1 MKQKTFPLG
10 NKEIPLKLRPVIDHA
25 RCQIMQNGVRN
36 FTIEKLASDLK
47 ISKKTI
53 YKYFSTKEEFVEK
66 VLLYNFADLFT
77 KVRNLPEHPE
87 DPLKHIL
94 MVLNII
100 LNHVSV
106 ISSSSVYEVKLYYP
120 NVWRQVEEFRQDLM
134 RNLNNAFI
142 KAQHMGL
149 IRKNLEMNLITEMIM
164 NIVQTIFQPEFFIN
178 YSYSISEMIRM
189 FIDFIMNGLMEKDKR
204 FDITM
209 IDEIKE

>member
-1 MKQKTFPLG
+1 LG
-10 NKEIPLKLRPVIDHA
+10 DKEIPLKLRPAIEHA
-25 RCQIMQNGVRN
+25 RYQIMQNGVRN

-66 VLLYNFADLFT
+66 VLLYNFDDLFT
-77 KVRNLPEHPE
+77 KVKNLPEHPE

-120 NVWRQVEEFRQDLM
+120 NVWKQVEEFRQDLM
-134 RNLNNAFI
+134 RNLNDAFI
-142 KAQHMGL
+142 KAQRMGL
-149 IRKNLEMNLITEMIM
+149 IRKNLEMSFITEMIM

-189 FIDFIMNGLMEKDKR
+189 FIDLIMNGIMESDHR
-204 FDITM
+204 FDVKTL
-209 IDEIKE
+209 DVGGPL

>member
-1 MKQKTFPLG
+1 MKQETFPLG
-10 NKEIPLKLRPVIDHA
+10 DKEIPLKLQPVIEHA

-53 YKYFSTKEEFVEK
+53 YKHFSTKEEFVEK

-77 KVRNLPEHPE
+77 KVKNLPEHPE
-87 DPLKHIL
+87 DPLKHVF

-100 LNHVSV
+100 MNHLSV
-106 ISSSSVYEVKLYYP
+106 ISSTSVYEVKLYYP
-120 NVWRQVEEFRQDLM
+120 NVWQQVEEFRLDLM
-134 RNLNNAFI
+134 RNLKDAFI

-149 IRKNLEMNLITEMIM
+149 IRNDLELGFITEMIM

-189 FIDFIMNGLMEKDKR
+189 FTDFIMNGLMEKNKR
-204 FDITM
+204 FDIAM

>member
-1 MKQKTFPLG
+1 MKQKTFLLG
-10 NKEIPLKLRPVIDHA
+10 NKEIPLKLRPIIEHA
-25 RCQIMQNGVRN
+25 RCRIMQNGVRN

-120 NVWRQVEEFRQDLM
+120 NVWKQVEEFRQDLM
-134 RNLNNAFI
+134 RNLNDAFI

-149 IRKNLEMNLITEMIM
+149 IRKNLEMNLITGMIM

-204 FDITM
+204 FDIAM
-209 IDEIKE
+209 INEIKE

>member
-1 MKQKTFPLG
+1 MKQETFPLG
-10 NKEIPLKLRPVIDHA
+10 DKEIPLKLRPVIEHA

-53 YKYFSTKEEFVEK
+53 YKHFSTKEEFVEK
-66 VLLYNFADLFT
+66 VLLYNFDDLFT
-77 KVRNLPEHPE
+77 KVRNLPEYPE
-87 DPLKHIL
+87 DPLKHVF

-100 LNHVSV
+100 MNHLSV
-106 ISSSSVYEVKLYYP
+106 ISSTSVYEVKLYYP
-120 NVWRQVEEFRQDLM
+120 NVWQQVEEFRLDLM
-134 RNLNNAFI
+134 RNLKDAFI

-149 IRKNLEMNLITEMIM
+149 IRNDLELGFITEMIM

-189 FIDFIMNGLMEKDKR
+189 FTDFIMNGLMEKDKR
-204 FDITM
+204 FDIAM
-209 IDEIKE
+209 IDEIKK

>member
-10 NKEIPLKLRPVIDHA
+10 DKEIPLKLQPVIEHA

-120 NVWRQVEEFRQDLM
+120 NVWKQVEEFRQDLM
-134 RNLNNAFI
+134 RNLNDAFM
-142 KAQHMGL
+142 KAQRMGL
-149 IRKNLEMNLITEMIM
+149 IRKNLEMSFITEMIM

-204 FDITM
+204 FDIAM